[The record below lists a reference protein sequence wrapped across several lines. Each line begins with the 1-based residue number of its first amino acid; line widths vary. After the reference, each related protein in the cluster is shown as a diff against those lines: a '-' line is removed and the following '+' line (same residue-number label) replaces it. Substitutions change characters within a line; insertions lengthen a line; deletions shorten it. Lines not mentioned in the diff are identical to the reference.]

1 MSTTRESA
9 LEALTG
15 HVSPD
20 SADHCRAV
28 AKAAEELARR
38 HGVDPDHAW
47 LAGLL
52 HDWARE
58 ESSDEL
64 LARAARLGIEIIP
77 IDHDVPYL
85 LHAKVGRAELSF
97 AMKDLSPAVLDAIER
112 HTLGSPEMTDLDMC
126 VYVADMIE
134 PARRFEGVDALRQA
148 VGTLSLFD
156 LYASSY
162 AASLAHLLAAG
173 KYIHP
178 ASVQA
183 WNAIVAKERR

>member
-1 MSTTRESA
+1 MTTTRESA

-15 HVSPD
+15 RVSPR

-38 HGVDPDHAW
+38 HGVDPDEAW

-52 HDWARE
+52 HDWARD
-58 ESSDEL
+58 ESPDEL
-64 LARAARLGIEIIP
+64 FAQAARLGLEMAP

-85 LHAKVGRAELSF
+85 LHARVGRAQLSS
-97 AMKDLSPAVLDAIER
+97 AMTDLSPAVLDAIER
-112 HTLGSPEMTDLDMC
+112 HTVGSPEMTDLDMC

-134 PARRFEGVDALRQA
+134 PARRFDGVDALREA
-148 VGTLSLFD
+148 AATLSLFD
-156 LYASSY
+156 LYARAY
-162 AASLAHLLAAG
+162 AASLAHLLTAR

-178 ASVQA
+178 ASLQA
-183 WNAIVAKERR
+183 WNAIVAEERR

>member
-1 MSTTRESA
+1 MTTTRESA

-15 HVSPD
+15 RVSPH
-20 SADHCRAV
+20 SAEHCRAV

-38 HGVDPDHAW
+38 YGVDPDQAW

-52 HDWARE
+52 HDWAHD
-58 ESSDEL
+58 ESANEL
-64 LARAARLGIEIIP
+64 LAQAAQLGLEIAP

-85 LHAKVGRAELSF
+85 LHARVARAELSS
-97 AMKDLSPAVLDAIER
+97 AMPDLSPAVLDAIER

-134 PARRFEGVDALRQA
+134 PARRFDGVDALRESVFA
-148 VGTLSLFD
+148 VSLFH
-156 LYASSY
+156 LYARAY
-162 AASLAHLLAAG
+162 AASLSHLLVAG

-178 ASVQA
+178 SSVQA
-183 WNAIVAKERR
+183 WNAIVAEERR